1 MKLINLTPHDITV
14 EKKDGARVT
23 YPASGQV
30 ARVEVEDII
39 IGSIDGIPVSKGK
52 VKEVTGIPERQDGVM
67 YIVSLYVLQNSDR
80 EDLISPDTN
89 SAIRDDKGKIIA
101 VRGWRK

>member
-1 MKLINLTPHDITV
+1 MKLINLTPHDV
-14 EKKDGARVT
+14 VVQKEDGTRVT

-30 ARVEVEDII
+30 ARVEVEDVCV
-39 IGSIDGIPVSKGK
+39 GYVDGIPIHKGK
-52 VKEVTGIPERQDGVM
+52 VKEVTGIPNQQDGVM

-80 EDLISPDTN
+80 EDLISPNTSD
-89 SAIRDDKGKIIA
+89 AIRDDKGRITA

>member
-14 EKKDGARVT
+14 EKKDGTRVT

-30 ARVEVEDII
+30 ARVEVEDIC
-39 IGSIDGIPVSKGK
+39 IGHLDGIPIHKGK
-52 VKEVTGIPERQDGVM
+52 TKEVTGIPNPQDGVM
-67 YIVSLYVLQNSDR
+67 FIVSLFVLQHANR
-80 EDLISPDTN
+80 EDLISPNTSD
-89 SAIRDDKGKIIA
+89 AIRDDEGKIVA